1 MPIGTTHKKMREVMS
16 KFRYPTLAFSVLCAM
31 TLSTPGSAQQAGT
44 YTGTSSDGQSVSFT
58 VGLDGNSVLAVTGA
72 GISYEAPCK
81 GGSAP
86 TLSTAWGFGT
96 DAVITAHRA
105 TMTAAD
111 PFFYIVADMKFS
123 GSTVTGSITTRSPYL
138 DPANTP
144 PVRADY
150 CISPKQ
156 AFSAT
161 LGGTGPDAPAL
172 PPGPMGHQ
180 QTPAQH

>member
-1 MPIGTTHKKMREVMS
+1 MREVMS

-31 TLSTPGSAQQAGT
+31 ALSTPGSAQQAGT

-172 PPGPMGHQ
+172 PPGTMGHQ

>member
-31 TLSTPGSAQQAGT
+31 ALSTPGSAQQAGT

-86 TLSTAWGFGT
+86 CMNGQHNNDSKTRRTRTWPEAIIHYRRVPGESRYISVQR
-96 DAVITAHRA
+96 DPPRA
-105 TMTAAD
+105 PRTNVAA
-111 PFFYIVADMKFS
+111 S
-123 GSTVTGSITTRSPYL
+123 GATIRL
-138 DPANTP
+138 
-144 PVRADY
+144 
-150 CISPKQ
+150 CIEPS
-156 AFSAT
+156 
-161 LGGTGPDAPAL
+161 LRW
-172 PPGPMGHQ
+172 
-180 QTPAQH
+180 